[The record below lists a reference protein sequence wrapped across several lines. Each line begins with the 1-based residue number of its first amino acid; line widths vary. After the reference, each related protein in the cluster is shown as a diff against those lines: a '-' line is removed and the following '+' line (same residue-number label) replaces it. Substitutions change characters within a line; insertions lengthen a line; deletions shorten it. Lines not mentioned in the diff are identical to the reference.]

1 MCYVLVPTYAGLCVV
16 VEHVAERTET
26 AMTAQRLLTDVAAA
40 AIVEL
45 TLVDDYTVQTTSIV
59 RSFMY
64 INYMHG
70 YTCSVLATDMAQH
83 GCVYIMYM

>member
-1 MCYVLVPTYAGLCVV
+1 MCYVLRIRTYAGLCVV

-45 TLVDDYTVQTTSIV
+45 TLVDNYTVQAAAL
-59 RSFMY
+59 RS
-64 INYMHG
+64 
-70 YTCSVLATDMAQH
+70 
-83 GCVYIMYM
+83 

>member
-45 TLVDDYTVQTTSIV
+45 TLVDDYKSTAQTTATVKIYVHKLCASI
-59 RSFMY
+59 
-64 INYMHG
+64 YM
-70 YTCSVLATDMAQH
+70 
-83 GCVYIMYM
+83 